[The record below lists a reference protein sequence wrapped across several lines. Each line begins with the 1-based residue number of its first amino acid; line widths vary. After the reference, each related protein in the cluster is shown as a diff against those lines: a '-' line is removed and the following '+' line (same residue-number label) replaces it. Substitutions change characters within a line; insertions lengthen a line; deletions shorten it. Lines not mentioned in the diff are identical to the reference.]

1 MYVVLSY
8 SDHTDGMLN
17 TSSNAYR
24 DMENRRLSDANHHQ
38 PSVVYSNVQRSK
50 DRLESSYNSSRGNKN
65 TVGGRTGLSSD
76 MKKKKREDKK
86 PPIPVASS
94 SEVRI
99 SRSTKQKGQ

>member
-8 SDHTDGMLN
+8 ADHTDGMLN

-50 DRLESSYNSSRGNKN
+50 DRLESSYNSSRGNKQSVETPKTAN
-65 TVGGRTGLSSD
+65 Q
-76 MKKKKREDKK
+76 KKKNSQDKK
-86 PPIPVASS
+86 LPKPRECMIGGNSNFF
-94 SEVRI
+94 
-99 SRSTKQKGQ
+99 K